1 MKKVVTEQMIEE
13 GKKVARKFA
22 YYTATLGKGSNKRA
36 AIEHCKKLGI
46 DIEKPFNAQQDTPI
60 TAEMSRNESLQ
71 KEHY

>member
-46 DIEKPFNAQQDTPI
+46 DIEKPFNA
-60 TAEMSRNESLQ
+60 
-71 KEHY
+71 